1 MGLDLTFGRYLKT
14 FPKGFR
20 NLKHLIYLDLGNC
33 QGLKILPKSIGKL
46 QMLVSLCL
54 KGCDG
59 LQELPEAIE
68 NLQNLK
74 NLNLQYCKRLWELPY
89 SIGKLK
95 KLENLQLGFCSFK
108 ELPKSLGGL
117 MLMVLDLESCAQLQ
131 QLPTIWK
138 ELKSLNVLGCS
149 LLSLHVTTFP
159 SLTTL
164 KVDNTTLEVDDNTY
178 PWIGMSHLRS
188 LVIHKSLNNILY
200 HLRSMEKL
208 EDLTLHTGEIKE
220 FSSYMKSFLNLK
232 TLQLSFLPNLQSLGL
247 NDCPNLV
254 NLTLNDCPNLEGVAL
269 TKCPNLVCLPA
280 LHSLPKLGSLILRL
294 SIKELPQSF
303 THRGAFPAL
312 NLFNLG
318 QSELVKFPEVEEDAM
333 PKLQWLD
340 FDDCIYLHTLP
351 ASLSLLTNIQTIDL
365 GSKNEKLI
373 TSCKTNFRNST
384 IRKSFKVDGKPLI
397 AEEVVLESLVPMEE
411 GTTTIRSNEKRP
423 FQKVHGDDEERF
435 LKRGGSI
442 LGSDFFTPSYPKRF
456 VNLGSSSLAKT
467 TKSEKEH
474 DLCEAL

>member
-1 MGLDLTFGRYLKT
+1 MGLDLTFGRSLKT

-384 IRKSFKVDGKPLI
+384 I
-397 AEEVVLESLVPMEE
+397 
-411 GTTTIRSNEKRP
+411 
-423 FQKVHGDDEERF
+423 
-435 LKRGGSI
+435 
-442 LGSDFFTPSYPKRF
+442 
-456 VNLGSSSLAKT
+456 
-467 TKSEKEH
+467 
-474 DLCEAL
+474 